1 MLDKAAA
8 CLDITASKNHQIIA
22 SQNISIPMSNL
33 IDDNTAS
40 AIATAIDNFC
50 QQHQLKTPACTLMLP
65 ASSYQMLLVEA
76 PPVNQDEL
84 AEALQWKVKDLLHT
98 AVEDSIIDGFL
109 LPEDA
114 YRGRQKMAYAIV
126 AQRTELQTL
135 ANSLATINVDLD
147 RIEVPELVLLR
158 LLESYPRESHT
169 EMIVVIGRQGGFL
182 MVVADQALYLS
193 RVIDISEQALGAESN
208 ELSNN
213 RHFDNFILEMQ
224 RSRDYFESQIGKG
237 TIDRVLLAPLQHHAS
252 TLSQEMHERLG
263 TSVEL
268 INTSVITEFTLA
280 CQGSEALLLASAA
293 KAA

>member
-1 MLDKAAA
+1 MSAIGLRAKKNKIKKQDARIAIMLDKAAA

-50 QQHQLKTPACTLMLP
+50 QQHQLKNPACTLMLP

-114 YRGRQKMAYAIV
+114 YRGRQKMAYAVV
-126 AQRTELQTL
+126 AQRAELQTL

-182 MVVADQALYLS
+182 MVVADKALYLS
-193 RVIDISEQALGAESN
+193 RVIDISEQAIEAKSN
-208 ELSNN
+208 DLSNN
-213 RHFDNFILEMQ
+213 RHFDNFILEIQ
-224 RSRDYFESQIGKG
+224 PQ
-237 TIDRVLLAPLQHHAS
+237 S
-252 TLSQEMHERLG
+252 TLVFL
-263 TSVEL
+263 
-268 INTSVITEFTLA
+268 
-280 CQGSEALLLASAA
+280 
-293 KAA
+293 